1 MLMQK
6 RRLGK
11 TELNV
16 SIIGFGGIKL
26 PGVDKGIAT
35 EVLNKALDMGI
46 NFFDTATGYGDSEI
60 RIGEAISHRRD
71 EFFICTKSHV
81 NTAEEMKRDIER
93 SLTNL
98 KTDYLDVYLLHNLR
112 LPEQYDTVMSKGGA
126 LSALKQAK
134 SQGIIKHIGFSS
146 HRYRETMKL
155 GIESGEF
162 EVIMVAY
169 NILNDEL
176 VDEDVMPFAKENDMG
191 VIVMKPLAGGALAS
205 PPEDVDFE
213 GKITTSATQALRFVL
228 ANDAVTLAIPGMTK
242 VSEVIENAHIGDTF
256 QQMSEDE
263 KRQLIDA
270 AEAVGKEFC
279 RGCGYCL
286 PCPDGIKIPVILRHL
301 GYYTRY
307 GLKDWARGRY
317 GMVEVKASEC
327 VECGECEEKCPY
339 ELSIIEKLK
348 QAHQLLAA

>member
-1 MLMQK
+1 MQK
-6 RRLGK
+6 RCLGK
-11 TELNV
+11 TGLDV

-26 PGVDKGIAT
+26 PGVDEDMTT

-46 NFFDTATGYGDSEI
+46 NFFDTARGYGDSEI
-60 RIGEAISHRRD
+60 KIGKAISHRRK
-71 EFFICTKSHV
+71 EYFICTKSHV
-81 NTAEEMKRDIER
+81 KTAEQMKKEIEQ

-98 KTDYLDVYLLHNLR
+98 KTDYIDVYLLHSLR
-112 LPEQYDTVMSKGGA
+112 LPEQYETVMSSNGA
-126 LSALKQAK
+126 LSALKEAK
-134 SQGIIKHIGFSS
+134 SQGLIKHIGFSS

-176 VDEDVMPFAKENDMG
+176 VDEDVMPLAKENDMG

-205 PPEDVDFE
+205 PPEEVDFA
-213 GKITTSATQALRFVL
+213 GKITVSATQALRFVL

-242 VSEVIENAHIGDTF
+242 VSELIENVQVGNTF
-256 QQMSEDE
+256 QQMSADE
-263 KRQLIDA
+263 KRELIEA
-270 AEAVGKEFC
+270 AEALGKEFC

-286 PCPDGIKIPVILRHL
+286 PCPNEIKIPVILRHL
-301 GYYTRY
+301 GYYTKY

-317 GMVEVKASEC
+317 SMVEVKADEC
-327 VECGECEEKCPY
+327 GECGECEDKCPY
-339 ELSIIEKLK
+339 ELPIIEKLK
-348 QAHQLLAA
+348 QAHQLLVA

>member
-1 MLMQK
+1 MQK
-6 RRLGK
+6 RCLGK
-11 TELNV
+11 TGLNV

-26 PGVDKGIAT
+26 PGVDRGMAM

-46 NFFDTATGYGDSEI
+46 NFFDTARGYGDSEI
-60 RIGEAISHRRD
+60 KIGEAISHRRN

-81 NTAEEMKRDIER
+81 TTAEQMKRDVEQ

-98 KTDYLDVYLLHNLR
+98 KTDYIDVYLLHNLR
-112 LPEQYDTVMSKGGA
+112 LPDQYDTVMASDGA
-126 LSALKQAK
+126 LSALKEAK

-176 VDEDVMPFAKENDMG
+176 VDEDVMPIAKENDMG

-205 PPEDVDFE
+205 PPEDVDFG
-213 GKITTSATQALRFVL
+213 GKMTVSATQALRFVL
-228 ANDAVTLAIPGMTK
+228 ANDTVTLAIPGMTK
-242 VSEVIENAHIGDTF
+242 ASELIENVQVGETF

-263 KRQLIDA
+263 RRELINA
-270 AEAVGKEFC
+270 AEELGKEFC

-286 PCPDGIKIPVILRHL
+286 PCPSGIKIPVILRHL

-317 GMVEVKASEC
+317 GMVEVNASEC
-327 VECGECEEKCPY
+327 SECGECEEKCPY
-339 ELSIIEKLK
+339 ELPIIEKLE